1 MLRILQ
7 SSRKKRKY
15 VENDSQVGRVLRK
28 LMEGGLTMQWVRLE
42 GSLQDKVKIEALEA
56 QLAVL
61 NACVLEMSELV
72 YA

>member
-1 MLRILQ
+1 
-7 SSRKKRKY
+7 
-15 VENDSQVGRVLRK
+15 
-28 LMEGGLTMQWVRLE
+28 MQWVRLE

>member
-15 VENDSQVGRVLRK
+15 VEDAKQARRVLRK